1 MSDKQ
6 KSGEPLV
13 LELAKGSVEEV
24 KMKGHELCLK
34 LTSALQGDKQI
45 FLSFTNGEDF
55 GKWMNKC
62 KMASSLLD
70 ITNELFAV
78 ALDHCSYEIQCCGI

>member
-1 MSDKQ
+1 
-6 KSGEPLV
+6 
-13 LELAKGSVEEV
+13 
-24 KMKGHELCLK
+24 MKGHELCLK

-78 ALDHCSYEIQCCGI
+78 ALDHCSYEIQCCGIQNNANRISVASDSWHVD

>member
-1 MSDKQ
+1 
-6 KSGEPLV
+6 
-13 LELAKGSVEEV
+13 
-24 KMKGHELCLK
+24 MKGHELCLK

-78 ALDHCSYEIQCCGI
+78 ALDHCSYEIQYCGIQNNANRISVASDSWHVD